1 MADERARVEIG
12 FEGGGLASI
21 VATSS
26 AADDLQKK
34 LEKGEDGV
42 LPIEGEDATY
52 VVVLRKIVYLK
63 RFGRESQ
70 VGFGGTS

>member
-21 VATSS
+21 VATSA
-26 AADDLQKK
+26 AADDLQQK
-34 LEKGEDGV
+34 LKKGEGGV
-42 LPIEGEDATY
+42 LEIVGEDATY
-52 VVVLRKIVYLK
+52 VVVLEKIVYLK
-63 RFGRESQ
+63 RFARESQ